1 MKKLLIGA
9 ALSVMT
15 CAAALADDV
24 IAATIRTD
32 GTTNTWTA
40 AELSDALGLM
50 NRKYWRDMQT
60 PSGRVSWH
68 GKLTKQELHSDEKI
82 IVEIYEDGFAW
93 TNAIKQ
99 TVTKPETSSG
109 IPSRLAEIR
118 AKRAAEKAKTNV
130 VVNVVNV
137 TATTNTPSITTSK
150 EQ

>member
-9 ALSVMT
+9 ALF
-15 CAAALADDV
+15 AAMSDTAFADDV

-40 AELSDALGLM
+40 ADLSDALGLM

-60 PSGRVSWH
+60 PSGRISWH
-68 GKLTKQELHSDEKI
+68 GKLMKQELHADEKML
-82 IVEIYEDGFAW
+82 VEIYEDGFAW

-118 AKRAAEKAKTNV
+118 AKRAAEKAKANV
-130 VVNVVNV
+130 VINVVNV
-137 TATTNTPSITTSK
+137 TTTTTTSEEK
-150 EQ
+150 

>member
-9 ALSVMT
+9 ALWTAMSGAVF
-15 CAAALADDV
+15 ADDV

-68 GKLTKQELHSDEKI
+68 GKLTKQELHADEKI
-82 IVEIYEDGFAW
+82 LVEIYEDSFVW

-99 TVTKPETSSG
+99 TVTKPKTSSG
-109 IPSRLAEIR
+109 VPSRLAEIR
-118 AKRAAEKAKTNV
+118 AKRAAEKSKTNV
-130 VVNVVNV
+130 VINVVNV
-137 TATTNTPSITTSK
+137 TTTTTSEK
-150 EQ
+150 K